1 MDNGHMNKSKFLD
14 GMMKKAEKK
23 DVWQNETLIE
33 WLCITTMN
41 YENAKTFF
49 FPAKSIL
56 LMGMSPARVATKP

>member
-49 FPAKSIL
+49 FLQKAFY
-56 LMGMSPARVATKP
+56 